1 MSNLNII
8 IVLCISWAIAIPL
21 AILWYRKLS
30 GEMVLHEIENDL
42 SKSQLKKLLSEKK
55 SSEIRLGQIG
65 EHFAPLLDD
74 FPYDSKNVRFLG
86 SPIDFVVFDFENNRV
101 VLLEF
106 KTGNSKQTKKQRQVR
121 EIVAAGN
128 VFYEVMRVNEDIS
141 IA

>member
-1 MSNLNII
+1 M
-8 IVLCISWAIAIPL
+8 LCISWAIAIPL

-74 FPYDSKNVRFLG
+74 FPYDSKNARFLG
-86 SPIDFVVFDFENNRV
+86 SPIDFVVFDYDNDRV

-106 KTGNSKQTKKQRQVR
+106 KTGNSKETKKQRQIKDIVR
-121 EIVAAGN
+121 SGN
-128 VFYEVMRVNEDIS
+128 VFYEVMRVNKDVT